1 MVAPDVREV
10 ALAFCAGVIVVHW
23 LPSMH
28 PFWWALFGVAALLLP
43 AAWRRASLG
52 GGHLALHRAARR
64 ASYSRRAVGVVVSL
78 FIGLGYGAVHI
89 DSTSPVPGAAC
100 VGTGDI
106 TGRVVDLPFE
116 QDRLWRFAFA
126 IQDAPAKATGGT
138 RVPLAERCRGAKLR
152 LNWHGVDDIAPGQR
166 WRLVARLRAPRGSV
180 NEGVFDAEQ
189 WHRRAGIVAT
199 GYVLEGE
206 LLDNEATG
214 WGRVDRLR
222 AAIRDRIDGL
232 GLAHADVIRA
242 LTVGDGAALGPEA
255 KDRYRRT
262 GTMHLLVISGLH
274 VGLVAALGFLLGRAI
289 AFLLGG
295 PATVLG
301 AMGALALSGA
311 YVLLGGA
318 GLSLV
323 RAFVMSAA
331 ALSGMLA
338 GRPARPMRVYALAMA
353 AVLVLDPMAPL
364 DAGFWL
370 SFAAVGALLA
380 FFAPRQLVAELGEP
394 GWRHGGLGESWVGS
408 AVRVQVVVAVA
419 LAPVTAVLIGHI
431 HPYSPL
437 VNFVV
442 VPLVTFVVTPLALAG
457 AFLPWI
463 DPGGWLLVG
472 ADFGIHAMER
482 LLACVDRI
490 TPLATPVQG
499 WRMVLAVCL
508 AGLWLLP
515 VSRLTAVAA
524 AAGLALL
531 LFVPTAAPVPFGE
544 TRVTVFD
551 VGQGTAVLVQTETRT
566 LLYDAGPSYLTGRD
580 AGASV
585 VVPALNHLGVAEL
598 DMLIASHGDTD
609 HAGGVASVLRAMPVE
624 TMLAGEPVPDL
635 AAAPCRAGL
644 RWEWDGVKFSVL
656 HPRAL
661 GLVDREAA
669 HGHGDG
675 ELKSNDA
682 SCVLLIETRAAR
694 ALLPGDIEQ
703 RVERGLQVPPL
714 DFLLVPHHGST
725 TSTSE
730 PFLAAARPRVA
741 VVSAGFDN
749 RFGHP
754 HADVMERLRATGAT
768 IANTAH
774 SGTVQWS
781 SVAPN
786 VVHRARCT
794 GGPYWRVRATG
805 SCGR

>member
-23 LPSMH
+23 LPAMH
-28 PFWWALFGVAALLLP
+28 PFWWALFAVASALLPAVGLGGERRAAAHWRGPVCALAALLT
-43 AAWRRASLG
+43 
-52 GGHLALHRAARR
+52 
-64 ASYSRRAVGVVVSL
+64 
-78 FIGLGYGAVHI
+78 GLGYGALHI
-89 DSTSPVPGAAC
+89 DATRPVAGAAC
-100 VGTGDI
+100 VGTGEI
-106 TGRVVDLPFE
+106 TGRIVDLPFP
-116 QDRLWRFAFA
+116 QDRIWRFAFRV
-126 IQDAPAKATGGT
+126 QDAAAEEAGG
-138 RVPLAERCRGAKLR
+138 RLAPLGERCRDATVR
-152 LNWHGVDDIAPGQR
+152 LVWHGVDEMSPGQR
-166 WRLVARLRAPRGSV
+166 WRLVARLRAPRGTV
-180 NEGVFDAEQ
+180 NDGVFDAEQ
-189 WHRRAGIVAT
+189 WHRRAGIAAT

-206 LLDNEATG
+206 LLDAEASG

-222 AAIRDRIDGL
+222 ASIKGRIDGL
-232 GLAHADVIRA
+232 GLAHGDVIRA

-274 VGLVAALGFLLGRAI
+274 VGLVAGLGFLFGRAV
-289 AFLLGG
+289 AFIVGG
-295 PATVLG
+295 PPRVLG
-301 AMGALALSGA
+301 ALGALALSGA

-380 FFAPRQLVAELGEP
+380 FFAPRQMVVEEGDP
-394 GWRHGGLGESWVGS
+394 GWRRAGLGESWVGS

-431 HPYSPL
+431 HPLSPV

-463 DPGGWLLVG
+463 DPGGWLLIG
-472 ADFGIHAMER
+472 ADFGIHAMEM
-482 LLACVDRI
+482 LLASVDGVA
-490 TPLATPVQG
+490 PLATPVQG
-499 WRMVLAVCL
+499 WHMVLAVCL

-515 VSRLTAVAA
+515 ISRTTAVAA

-531 LFVPTAAPVPFGE
+531 LFVPTVAPVPFGE

-566 LLYDAGPSYLTGRD
+566 LLYDAGPSYLSGRD

-585 VVPALNHLGVAEL
+585 VVPALKRMGVREL
-598 DMLIASHGDTD
+598 DMLVASHGDTD
-609 HAGGVASVLRAMPVE
+609 HAGGVASVLRAMPAGTV
-624 TMLAGEPVPDL
+624 LAGEPVPDL
-635 AAAPCRAGL
+635 PAATCRAGL
-644 RWEWDGVKFSVL
+644 TWEWDGVRFTVL
-656 HPRAL
+656 HPPSAHAASM
-661 GLVDREAA
+661 VPHDHEAPN
-669 HGHGDG
+669 
-675 ELKSNDA
+675 SNDS
-682 SCVLLIETRAAR
+682 SCVLLIETRNAN

-703 RVERGLQVPPL
+703 SVERVLEVPPL
-714 DFLLVPHHGST
+714 DFLLVAHHGSA
-725 TSTSE
+725 TSTS
-730 PFLAAARPRVA
+730 PSFITAAQPRVA
-741 VVSAGFDN
+741 VVSAGYDN

-754 HADVMERLRATGAT
+754 HPQVMERLRDAGAN
-768 IANTAH
+768 ILNTAH

-781 SVAPN
+781 STNPDAAL
-786 VVHRARCT
+786 RARCT
-794 GGPYWRVRATG
+794 GGPYWRTAATG
-805 SCGR
+805 ACGP